1 MAPTRRLWLAVLC
14 GYLALGATL
23 QELPPFLA
31 SKFHVGPAA
40 TGLVVGAAFA
50 ATAAGRPFAG
60 RWGDTGHS
68 RTVVVA
74 GGLLAASAGAG
85 TVFAPNIAALLLCR
99 LVMGAGEAA
108 LFSGALPWVLAD
120 APPDQRG
127 RVAGWFGL
135 SMWGG
140 LTLGPVL
147 AAGIGEAADA
157 DAVWWTVAVL
167 PLVSVVLASTATA
180 RATEPEPATAA
191 PAPTAATA
199 PAPES
204 APELEPAASTAP
216 TGPATG
222 LVTEPI
228 ALMPAVATAMAAA
241 SPPATAPIVP
251 AQISK
256 TPTAPA
262 PTAPGFAPTA
272 PPTVPKPR
280 AQNRLIPPGVA
291 LPGSIIGLAAYGY
304 GTLAALLVLSLGHS
318 AGRVVALPVF
328 ACAFLVVRGFG
339 SPLVDRH
346 GGAAVARVTLVV
358 QAAGLVLLAAA
369 PDLVV
374 TLVGAA
380 VTGAGLGLIYPATAA
395 MTLQQARSASA
406 GAAVGAMTSFWDL
419 GILVAG
425 PLGGSI
431 AAGAGYRAAFAAAV
445 VATVIALV
453 LAVRTSLQSRMPT
466 ARE

>member
-31 SKFHVGPAA
+31 GKFHVGPAT

-60 RWGDTGHS
+60 RWGDAGHS

-74 GGLLAASAGAG
+74 GGLLAASAGAE
-85 TVFAPNIAALLLCR
+85 TVFAPDIAALLLCR

-147 AAGIGEAADA
+147 AAGVGEAADA
-157 DAVWWTVAVL
+157 DAVWWTVAAL
-167 PLVSVVLASTATA
+167 PLVSVVLAATA
-180 RATEPEPATAA
+180 RATAIATTGQTSASESELAIA
-191 PAPTAATA
+191 PGPPTSAAT
-199 PAPES
+199 
-204 APELEPAASTAP
+204 T
-216 TGPATG
+216 TPATG
-222 LVTEPI
+222 LATEPI
-228 ALMPAVATAMAAA
+228 
-241 SPPATAPIVP
+241 VP
-251 AQISK
+251 
-256 TPTAPA
+256 TPTVTTAPA
-262 PTAPGFAPTA
+262 QVAELIV
-272 PPTVPKPR
+272 PPTVPKPPTR
-280 AQNRLIPPGVA
+280 TPSRLIPAGVA
-291 LPGSIIGLAAYGY
+291 LPGSIIGLAAYSY

-346 GGAAVARVTLVV
+346 GGAAVAPVTLVV
-358 QAAGLVLLAAA
+358 QAVGLVLLAGA
-369 PDLVV
+369 PGLVV

-380 VTGAGLGLIYPATAA
+380 ITGAGLGLIYPATAA

-431 AAGAGYRAAFAAAV
+431 AGAAGYHAAFGAAV

-453 LAVRTSLQSRMPT
+453 LAVRASLQSRMAT
-466 ARE
+466 VSE

>member
-31 SKFHVGPAA
+31 SKFAAGPAA

-60 RWGDTGHS
+60 HWGDAGHS
-68 RTVVVA
+68 RAVVVA
-74 GGLLAASAGAG
+74 GGLLAASAGAA
-85 TVFAPNIAALLLCR
+85 TAFAPDIAALLLCR

-140 LTLGPVL
+140 LTLGPVV
-147 AAGIGEAADA
+147 AAGIAEAADA
-157 DAVWWTVAVL
+157 DAVWWTVAAL
-167 PLVSVVLASTATA
+167 PVVSAVLAGTAKGAQGEVRVKPTEVKGAEAAGLKAAEAKGAEAAGLKLAEAKGAEAAGLKAAEVKTA
-180 RATEPEPATAA
+180 AAALTPMSGSVASSRRSSDAA
-191 PAPTAATA
+191 PAFHG
-199 PAPES
+199 ES
-204 APELEPAASTAP
+204 SAEPGAASR
-216 TGPATG
+216 
-222 LVTEPI
+222 
-228 ALMPAVATAMAAA
+228 
-241 SPPATAPIVP
+241 
-251 AQISK
+251 
-256 TPTAPA
+256 TPT
-262 PTAPGFAPTA
+262 
-272 PPTVPKPR
+272 
-280 AQNRLIPPGVA
+280 RLIPPGVA

-339 SPLVDRH
+339 SPLVDQH
-346 GGAAVARVTLVV
+346 GGASVARITLAV
-358 QAAGLVLLAAA
+358 QAAGLLLLTAA
-369 PDLVV
+369 PNLAV
-374 TLVGAA
+374 TLFGAA

-395 MTLQQARSASA
+395 MTLRQARSASA

-419 GILVAG
+419 GILIAG

-431 AAGAGYRAAFAAAV
+431 AAAAGYHAAFATAV
-445 VATVIALV
+445 GATVVALV
-453 LAVRTSLQSRMPT
+453 LAVRSATMTVAVS
-466 ARE
+466 EG

>member
-60 RWGDTGHS
+60 RWGDAGHS
-68 RTVVVA
+68 RAVVVA

-147 AAGIGEAADA
+147 AAGIGEVADA

-167 PLVSVVLASTATA
+167 PLVSVALAATA
-180 RATEPEPATAA
+180 RAT
-191 PAPTAATA
+191 
-199 PAPES
+199 
-204 APELEPAASTAP
+204 PAAV
-216 TGPATG
+216 PAA
-222 LVTEPI
+222 VTEP
-228 ALMPAVATAMAAA
+228 AKATASTGLAIA
-241 SPPATAPIVP
+241 SATAVPVPAPAIAPVTAIVSIVP
-251 AQISK
+251 TQA
-256 TPTAPA
+256 TRRPTAPA
-262 PTAPGFAPTA
+262 AA
-272 PPTVPKPR
+272 PKPPS
-280 AQNRLIPPGVA
+280 RLIPSGVA
-291 LPGSIIGLAAYGY
+291 LPGAIIGLAAYGY

-346 GGAAVARVTLVV
+346 GGAVVARVTLGV
-358 QAAGLVLLAAA
+358 QAGGLMLLAAA
-369 PDLVV
+369 PGLGV
-374 TLVGAA
+374 TLAGAA

-395 MTLQQARSASA
+395 MTLQRARSGSA

-425 PLGGSI
+425 PLGGSVAA
-431 AAGAGYRAAFAAAV
+431 AAGYHAAFGAAV

-453 LAVRTSLQSRMPT
+453 LAVRASLQPRMLT
-466 ARE
+466 VRE